1 MGKIILNNVFELD
14 EINNTNFDEDG
25 QSDIG
30 LSLFAKEDEYDLKQS
45 KKNFALEI
53 GIKNT
58 KILFF
63 QWIENNLGKFF
74 KIWKKRK
81 C

>member
-1 MGKIILNNVFELD
+1 LGKIILNNVFELD

-45 KKNFALEI
+45 KQNFALEI
-53 GIKNT
+53 VIKNT

-63 QWIENNLGKFF
+63 Q
-74 KIWKKRK
+74 
-81 C
+81 

>member
-14 EINNTNFDEDG
+14 EINNTNFVEDG

-45 KKNFALEI
+45 KK
-53 GIKNT
+53 
-58 KILFF
+58 
-63 QWIENNLGKFF
+63 ENA
-74 KIWKKRK
+74 KK
-81 C
+81 

>member
-1 MGKIILNNVFELD
+1 
-14 EINNTNFDEDG
+14 
-25 QSDIG
+25 

-63 QWIENNLGKFF
+63 Q
-74 KIWKKRK
+74 
-81 C
+81 